1 MRILFG
7 THVVNILGKK
17 IILVRI
23 SHEAVG
29 KFCVGFFFRLKV
41 VQIESFSWKKWC
53 NWKKVYRKEI

>member
-29 KFCVGFFFRLKV
+29 KFCVGFFFSVESCADRKFFVEKV
-41 VQIESFSWKKWC
+41 V
-53 NWKKVYRKEI
+53 